1 LPLAG
6 DLLAPV
12 YLNADAIV
20 GDAGCCIGSQQL
32 VTLNLRTGRESK
44 FARISS
50 PVQTVQRIARGTL
63 LITDAGD
70 QLLRVTQGRVHV
82 LREEIEAVSP

>member
-6 DLLAPV
+6 ALLAPA
-12 YLNADAIV
+12 YPNAGAIV

-32 VTLNLRTGRESK
+32 VTLNVPTGRESK

-70 QLLRVTQGRVHV
+70 QLLRVAQGRVHV